1 MLGTE
6 AMLEGKRQPECLR
19 VGSDITESNCFVSS
33 SSLSQPQQ
41 QEISSSSDGSL
52 RATAGLCEGDKP
64 RLTMGSVWPWSR
76 LGREKRGD
84 LGDR

>member
-1 MLGTE
+1 M
-6 AMLEGKRQPECLR
+6 
-19 VGSDITESNCFVSS
+19 GSDITEPNCFVSS
-33 SSLSQPQQ
+33 SSLSLPQPQ
-41 QEISSSSDGSL
+41 ETSSSSDGSL
-52 RATAGLCEGDKP
+52 RAAAGLCEGDKP